1 MLQGID
7 PEIKGTQKLILAP
20 TQELAVQIVRES
32 ERYGKPAESVC
43 SVSSGAPRPSV
54 RLKLHPRLIVGTP
67 GRVRELIEIRK
78 LKMHQVSTIVV
89 DEVDQVFNLGGA
101 GDVDRILRS
110 ALRDR
115 QLVFLSATVSPETA
129 ELVKKEMDQPVE
141 IGIDPAADTVRA
153 GALLFCDR
161 RA

>member
-1 MLQGID
+1 GKTLAYLLPVLQGID
-7 PEIKGTQKLILAP
+7 PEIKGAQKLILAP

-32 ERYGKPAESVC
+32 ERYGEARGIGVLGLIG
-43 SVSSGAPRPSV
+43 GAAAKRQIEK
-54 RLKLHPRLIVGTP
+54 LKLHPQLIVGTP

-78 LKMHQVSTIVV
+78 LKMHQVTTIVV

-115 QLVFLSATVSPETA
+115 QLV
-129 ELVKKEMDQPVE
+129 
-141 IGIDPAADTVRA
+141 
-153 GALLFCDR
+153 
-161 RA
+161 

>member
-1 MLQGID
+1 
-7 PEIKGTQKLILAP
+7 
-20 TQELAVQIVRES
+20 
-32 ERYGKPAESVC
+32 
-43 SVSSGAPRPSV
+43 
-54 RLKLHPRLIVGTP
+54 
-67 GRVRELIEIRK
+67 
-78 LKMHQVSTIVV
+78 MHQVSTIVV

-141 IGIDPAADTVRA
+141 IGIDRAADTVRA

>member
-1 MLQGID
+1 
-7 PEIKGTQKLILAP
+7 
-20 TQELAVQIVRES
+20 
-32 ERYGKPAESVC
+32 
-43 SVSSGAPRPSV
+43 
-54 RLKLHPRLIVGTP
+54 
-67 GRVRELIEIRK
+67 
-78 LKMHQVSTIVV
+78 MHQVSTIVV

-141 IGIDPAADTVRA
+141 IGIDPGGGHRPRWSIII
-153 GALLFCDR
+153 L
-161 RA
+161 